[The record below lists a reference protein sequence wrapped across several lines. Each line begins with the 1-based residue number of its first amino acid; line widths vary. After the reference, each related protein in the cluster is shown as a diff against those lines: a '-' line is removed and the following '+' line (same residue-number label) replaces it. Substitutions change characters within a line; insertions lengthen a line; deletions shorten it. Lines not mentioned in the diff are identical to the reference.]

1 LRASFALRLR
11 VSPRCRIV
19 GGSRRLPPILRDA
32 GRPVKG
38 RSGEDDDRVAG
49 EQIHLGIKI
58 GYTLFLAVLVPVYW
72 AHYGPRNF
80 LWFSDIA
87 LLVTGVT
94 LWLESPLPASM
105 MLLAV
110 LLPELAWNLDFFG
123 RLLTGH
129 GMFGMSAYM
138 FDGGTPRYLR
148 ALSLFH
154 VPLPIGLV
162 WLVST
167 LGYDRRAW
175 LGQSLLALVVLPVSY
190 CLTEPAENVNW
201 VHGLGAPRTRKRPLV
216 YLAALIVSFSLVLYL
231 PPHLLFTWLASAR
244 SAP

>member
-1 LRASFALRLR
+1 
-11 VSPRCRIV
+11 
-19 GGSRRLPPILRDA
+19 
-32 GRPVKG
+32 
-38 RSGEDDDRVAG
+38 VAG
-49 EQIHLGIKI
+49 EPIALWIKI
-58 GYTLFLAVLVPVYW
+58 AYTLFLAILVPVYW

-87 LLVTGVT
+87 LLVTGAT
-94 LWLESPLPASM
+94 LWLESPVLASM

-110 LLPELAWNLDFFG
+110 LLPECAWNLDFFG

-138 FDGGTPRYLR
+138 FDARIPRYLR

-162 WLVST
+162 WLVHR

-175 LGQSLLALVVLPVSY
+175 LYQSLLALVVLPVSY
-190 CLTEPAENVNW
+190 WLTDPAENVNW
-201 VHGLGAPRTRKRPLV
+201 VHGLGRPQRALPPWL
-216 YLAALIVSFSLVLYL
+216 YLALLIAAFSLVLYL
-231 PPHLLFTWLASAR
+231 PPHLVFGYFPFSSR
-244 SAP
+244 SS